1 MYGFFTKLEPPSPG
15 LSANERPVLTEFSQL
30 PLCEHFH
37 HESVTEG
44 PGDAVRVASGH
55 CYDKHM
61 CEIINPVATLF
72 SYPVLCFPIPFTR
85 A

>member
-1 MYGFFTKLEPPSPG
+1 MFGDGAYLLFMSFHQISFLVINSAQYPGPKGPATPSG
-15 LSANERPVLTEFSQL
+15 
-30 PLCEHFH
+30 
-37 HESVTEG
+37 
-44 PGDAVRVASGH
+44 VASGH
-55 CYDKHM
+55 CYDQHM